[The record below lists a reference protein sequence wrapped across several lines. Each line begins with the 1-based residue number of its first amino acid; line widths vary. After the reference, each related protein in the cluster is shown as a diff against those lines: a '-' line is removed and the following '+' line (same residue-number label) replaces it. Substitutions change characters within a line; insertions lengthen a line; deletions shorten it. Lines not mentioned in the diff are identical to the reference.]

1 MMILYFIPMK
11 SKKLKILTI
20 IGTRPE
26 IIRLSL
32 IIPKLDKACKHIL
45 VHTGQNFDA
54 NLNDIFFQQLKLRK
68 PDYFLGVKA
77 ATFGEQI
84 GKMFIKGEK
93 VLCKEKP
100 DRVLILGDTNSGL
113 LSIIARRLRIPVYH
127 MEAGNRCYDDRV
139 PEETN
144 RRVIDHSSTILMP
157 YTGRSKENLIREGIE
172 DQRISVIGN
181 PIYEVIQHYCHS
193 IDDRKVLDRYKV
205 NKKEYFLLTAHRAEN
220 VDDKKRLVSLFEGI
234 SKIQEYYKMPVIC
247 SFHPRTRDKV
257 KSFGLKTIKEKV
269 TFVEPLGFFDF
280 ITLERNAFCVLSDSG
295 TVQEE
300 CCILKVPNVTIRDV
314 TERPETVE
322 CGSNILSGVEPQR
335 IFEAVNLATGKDC
348 CWNPP
353 REYLAPRVSDTVL
366 KIVLDYPDD

>member
-1 MMILYFIPMK
+1 MK
-11 SKKLKILTI
+11 SKKLRILTV

-26 IIRLSL
+26 IIRLSR

-45 VHTGQNFDA
+45 VHTGQNFDR
-54 NLNDIFFQQLKLRK
+54 NLSDIFFQQLEVRK
-68 PDYFLGVKA
+68 PDYFLGVKG

-84 GKMFIKGEK
+84 GRMFIEGEK

-100 DRVLILGDTNSGL
+100 DKIVILGDTNSGL
-113 LSIIARRLRIPVYH
+113 LSIVAKRLRIPVYH
-127 MEAGNRCYDDRV
+127 LEAGNRCYDDRV
-139 PEETN
+139 PEEVN
-144 RRVIDHSSTILMP
+144 RRVIDHSSAILMP
-157 YTGRSKENLIREGIE
+157 YTGRSKENLLREGIE
-172 DQRISVIGN
+172 DHRIFVIGN
-181 PIYEVIQHYCHS
+181 PIYEVIQHYCQS
-193 IDDRKVLDRYKV
+193 IDECKVLDEYKV
-205 NKKEYFLLTAHRAEN
+205 DKKEYFLLTTHRAEN
-220 VDDKKRLVSLFEGI
+220 VDDKKRLMSLFDGI
-234 SKIQEYYKMPVIC
+234 SKIQEHYKMPVIC

-314 TERPETVE
+314 TERPETIE
-322 CGSNILSGVEPQR
+322 CGSNILSGVDPQR
-335 IFEAVNLATGKDC
+335 IVEAVKAVTGKEC

-353 REYLAPRVSDTVL
+353 QEYLAPRVSD
-366 KIVLDYPDD
+366 IVLEIVLGCSND